1 MTTSPPSPALPDS
14 RRGRRDES
22 ARSSDAQG
30 TKASLGLSDRTDNT
44 AVAPRA
50 RRAGR
55 RRSTPV
61 GAVRASVPVIPAPRA
76 SVLLADAIEELIP
89 APESLRPWLTDL
101 GHVPAV
107 RELSEPFAHVPH
119 ATTTVVLRTGPW
131 DALVVGPQ
139 TKASYPYPGKPTSCI
154 RLRLAPG
161 AIEPLLGVPAQA
173 FTDRVVRL
181 ADLPGAAA
189 GFAGELLKLAPEE
202 VFGFLEEVIP
212 QRISDDPA
220 RRAQRRLLWAAMQ
233 AMSAGRS
240 VPETAAAIAVSE
252 RQLRNLFTAGI
263 GVSPKHFAR
272 IARIRRLLARASD
285 TAWNLAAP
293 DRARSVVGGAPNQTM
308 NRLGPTE
315 LPGTASSL
323 ARLAAAAG
331 YDDQSKVQVPPTSL
345 AHLAAEAGYYDQSHM
360 TADFRALMGVPP
372 TAFLR
377 GVLPP
382 PTPCRP
388 LHRM

>member
-1 MTTSPPSPALPDS
+1 MTTPPPSPTPADS
-14 RRGRRDES
+14 RHGRRDVP
-22 ARSSDAQG
+22 ARSSDAQA
-30 TKASLGLSDRTDNT
+30 TEASLGVSGFADN
-44 AVAPRA
+44 ASVAPRA

-55 RRSTPV
+55 RSTPV
-61 GAVRASVPVIPAPRA
+61 GAVRNSARVTLAPRA
-76 SVLLADAIEELIP
+76 SVLFSESIEEVVP

-101 GHVPAV
+101 GHVPVV

-119 ATTTVVLRTGPW
+119 AATTVVLRTETAGPW

-161 AIEPLLGVPAQA
+161 AIESLLGVPAQVI
-173 FTDRVVRL
+173 TDRVVRL

-189 GFAGELLKLAPEE
+189 GFARDLLELAPAE
-202 VFGFLEEVIP
+202 VFSFLEEAIP

-220 RRAQRRLLWAAMQ
+220 RRAQRRLLRTAMQ

-272 IARIRRLLARASD
+272 IARIRRLLERTGD
-285 TAWNLAAP
+285 TPWTIAGPGAAL
-293 DRARSVVGGAPNQTM
+293 GGAPNQTM
-308 NRLGPTE
+308 NRSRPTQ
-315 LPGTASSL
+315 LPGGAPSL
-323 ARLAAAAG
+323 AR
-331 YDDQSKVQVPPTSL
+331 
-345 AHLAAEAGYYDQSHM
+345 LAAEAGYYDQSHM